1 MGDIEGGEG
10 RSGESGGRE
19 GVLKYP
25 QKVVERGE
33 GLEYPQTTGKL
44 YKRRGR
50 GRGRGGNR

>member
-25 QKVVERGE
+25 QKVVERG
-33 GLEYPQTTGKL
+33 
-44 YKRRGR
+44 GR
-50 GRGRGGNR
+50 GFRISPESGREGGGVRISPDNG